1 MEEKKNIQLSVLDI
15 ERRYSVD
22 YAEYTYGSSTNNDR
36 PVGWGEDNA
45 LPQIYLNCYAKSSTL
60 KAAIMSQIDY
70 VLGDDVIVND
80 SAAYWKEKV
89 NRTGMTIRQFIA
101 KLAFNYAVYGG
112 FAIQVIYNKLGQVVE
127 LYPLDFGKCRVNED
141 GTKVFY
147 NKKWGKWTSKYDT
160 YDRFDPKNINMENPT
175 QIYWYKGDFTSSIYP
190 LPQYNGALYDI
201 LTEVECSKY
210 ALNTVSKGFSA
221 RYLIQFPEA
230 ANSLTDEQKK
240 GIEAA
245 IKTKWTGA
253 DTDLNVML
261 YWRNGDSDADKI
273 EINKIETDDSHEK
286 YMALKD
292 TARQNIFIA
301 MRTSP
306 LLCGLPVATA
316 FSTNEFKDAFQLY
329 DKTVVE
335 PIQDIIKEALSKV
348 MSVEKPISFKKFDI
362 DFSREEE

>member
-1 MEEKKNIQLSVLDI
+1 MDKKNEIRLSVLDI
-15 ERRYSVD
+15 EKKYSVD
-22 YAEYTYGSSTNNDR
+22 YTEYVYGSSANSDR
-36 PVGWGEDNA
+36 PIGWGEDNS
-45 LPQIYLNCYAKSSTL
+45 LPQLYLNCYSKSSTL

-80 SAAYWKEKV
+80 SAASWKERV
-89 NRTGMTIRQFIA
+89 NRTGMTMRQFVA
-101 KLAFNYAVYGG
+101 KVAFNYAVYGG
-112 FAIQVIYNKLGQVVE
+112 FAIQVVYNKLGLPVE
-127 LYPLDFGKCRVNED
+127 FFPLDFGKCRISED

-147 NKKWGKWTSKYDT
+147 NKKWGKWTSKYDV
-160 YDRFDPKNINMENPT
+160 YDRFDPKNINKENPT
-175 QIYWYKGDFTSSIYP
+175 QIYWFKGDFTSSIYP

-201 LTEVECSKY
+201 LTEIECSKY

-230 ANSLTDEQKK
+230 ANSLTDEQKQ
-240 GIEAA
+240 GIEDA

-261 YWRNGDSDADKI
+261 YWRNGDGDADKI
-273 EINKIETDDSHEK
+273 AVDKIETDDSHEK
-286 YMALKD
+286 YMALKE

-329 DKTVVE
+329 DKTVIE

-348 MSVEKPISFKKFDI
+348 MLVEKPITFKKFNI